1 MPVVPD
7 LRAGPSVPAQP
18 PTRVM
23 RFSTIAAV
31 ATASIVENCIRG
43 RAEATDVVDAV
54 VDSEADAAD
63 ARGR

>member
-1 MPVVPD
+1 
-7 LRAGPSVPAQP
+7 
-18 PTRVM
+18 VM